1 MTDSLETDFQDIE
14 PVEPATN
21 DGVAEELL
29 DRATV
34 SKIVAR
40 ERAKARAKAFEEMKQ
55 EALMQQQP
63 EQQSPAQSAPQPATQ
78 TFGGIPQ
85 SPQVSPD
92 DIQKMIA
99 EHVPHYL
106 QAQADEYRNKQFVDS
121 FVGKM
126 QAAEQK
132 YPGLEQKLENLD
144 FNGEGTR
151 KLVQMANNLDNTADI
166 MNELIDNPEKMGV
179 LLNLIHEQPKLA
191 QQRMSSI
198 GQSIKSN
205 QQALEQAQSAQEP
218 IGQLKSSIN
227 AGVDDH
233 NLSVK
238 YLKKMLRQP
247 L

>member
-1 MTDSLETDFQDIE
+1 MTDSLETDLQDIE
-14 PVEPATN
+14 PVEPAMN
-21 DGVAEELL
+21 DGVAEDAL
-29 DRATV
+29 DKATV
-34 SKIVAR
+34 SKIIAR
-40 ERAKARAKAFEEMKQ
+40 ERAKAYEKGKQ
-55 EALMQQQP
+55 EALIMQQQQ
-63 EQQSPAQSAPQPATQ
+63 EQQTPVQTAPQPATQ
-78 TFGGIPQ
+78 TFGGMAQ
-85 SPQVSPD
+85 APQVSSD

-121 FVGKM
+121 FVSKM

-132 YPGLEQKLENLD
+132 YPGLEKKLEDLD

-166 MNELIDNPEKMGV
+166 MNELVENPEKMGV

-198 GQSIKSN
+198 GQSIKAN
-205 QQALEQAQSAQEP
+205 QEALEQTQSAQEP
-218 IGQLKSSIN
+218 IRQLKSSIN

-238 YLKKMLRQP
+238 DLKKLLKQP
-247 L
+247 R